1 MLDTAKIVVLLSI
14 AFIVIFEA
22 FAQACLRKSE
32 KDRMSFLFFV
42 GIACYAIVCLL
53 LFNCYRNKARM
64 GNVNLLW
71 SCFSIITIIVIGY
84 FFFNEQ
90 IYPHDIAAIV
100 LSIGAIYCANM

>member
-32 KDRMSFLFFV
+32 RDGMSFLFFV

-53 LFNCYRNKARM
+53 LFNCYRNKGRM

-71 SCFSIITIIVIGY
+71 SCFSIISIISIGY
-84 FFFNEQ
+84 IFFEEK
-90 IYPHDIAAIV
+90 IYTHDMAAIFFAMV
-100 LSIGAIYCANM
+100 AIYFANQ